1 MHKFCVVIVAT
12 NNATCLRRIAKDGF
26 PLQIERVV
34 LLNAD
39 PSKVNSSVINGAGR
53 LFIPKSVRRIIEF
66 YDKKSIFKLVEPG
79 QLPKEVGGKYVEK
92 RSLQEWRTERKHRYQ
107 ETCSMLYDSIMERE
121 HKL

>member
-1 MHKFCVVIVAT
+1 MVSNET
-12 NNATCLRRIAKDGF
+12 RSIAKDGF
-26 PLQIERVV
+26 PLQIERVI

-39 PSKVNSSVINGAGR
+39 PSKVSPSVINGAGR

-66 YDKKSIFKLVEPG
+66 YDKKSIFKVVEAE

-92 RSLQEWRTERKHRYQ
+92 RTLKQWRENRKHRYQ
-107 ETCSMLYDSIMERE
+107 ETCALLYDSIMERE